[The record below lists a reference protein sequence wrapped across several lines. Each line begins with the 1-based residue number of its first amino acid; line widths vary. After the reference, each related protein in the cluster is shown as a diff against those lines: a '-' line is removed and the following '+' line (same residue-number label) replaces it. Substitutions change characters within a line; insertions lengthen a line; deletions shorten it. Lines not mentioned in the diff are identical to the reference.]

1 MRKSF
6 EMWWPGTELN
16 RSACFAISKLLIPR
30 SAQSAHSAQI
40 ANPVCVLCAVA
51 SVPICRPIPVVTGCR
66 CRFQEAPLILQR
78 YRDLKFDK
86 IDPVSAPARW
96 VMRAIPPPHSTQA
109 STTKHNK
116 LLESLSRHW
125 SRFAP
130 FWLLFTDKRRT
141 VTAFR
146 DARTGRSFVELFG
159 VTRLINSLNPCGS
172 STQGNRLKCSN
183 IPYSCCEASKSG

>member
-86 IDPVSAPARW
+86 IDPVSAPARC
-96 VMRAIPPPHSTQA
+96 VMRAIPPPPTPRKPAQL
-109 STTKHNK
+109 STTNSWKVSHAIG
-116 LLESLSRHW
+116 LVLPHFGSCSR
-125 SRFAP
+125 
-130 FWLLFTDKRRT
+130 
-141 VTAFR
+141 
-146 DARTGRSFVELFG
+146 
-159 VTRLINSLNPCGS
+159 TRGG
-172 STQGNRLKCSN
+172 Q
-183 IPYSCCEASKSG
+183 